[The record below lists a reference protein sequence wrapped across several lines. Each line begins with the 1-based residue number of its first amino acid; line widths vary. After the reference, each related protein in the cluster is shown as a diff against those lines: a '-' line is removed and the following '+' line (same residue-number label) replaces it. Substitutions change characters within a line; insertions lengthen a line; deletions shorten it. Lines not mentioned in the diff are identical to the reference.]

1 MTMHSVYFKEH
12 EGVQNSIGHLSSAS
26 TPWWSGPG
34 TQLPY
39 GESEIQRRSSSV
51 DNNHFNGDQYAA
63 TKFGENCMG
72 QEFEKG
78 NTSHFTI
85 LPGHTKSPASGQ
97 KLLQS
102 QAAFSMQAT
111 PPDYHGHFE
120 LGFVQPV
127 MCAKYPYGDQ
137 CYGVFST
144 YGSQIMGR
152 VMLPLNLTTDDGPVF
167 VNAKQY
173 HGIIRRRK
181 SRAKAELRQKLT
193 TNRKPFLHL
202 SRHLHA
208 MRRPRGCGGRF
219 LNTKK
224 TDEGKD
230 GNNSKTTGVGQL
242 CQSTGSQNSDVLQS
256 DSSISPR
263 EANYIRSNLSGS
275 EVTSMFS
282 MGDLNNFP
290 INNMQ
295 ASVLSLSSMMN
306 TGHGIVMPS
315 KWIAAA
321 DNCRDLKV

>member
-12 EGVQNSIGHLSSAS
+12 EGVQDSIGHLSSAS
-26 TPWWSGPG
+26 TPWWSGLG

-39 GESEIQRRSSSV
+39 VDPVSQLKSSIGE
-51 DNNHFNGDQYAA
+51 NNLNGDQYTA
-63 TKFGENCMG
+63 TKFGEHFVG
-72 QEFEKG
+72 QGSEKG
-78 NTSHFTI
+78 STSHFTVF
-85 LPGHTKSPASGQ
+85 PGHSKSPANGQ
-97 KLLQS
+97 KLVPS
-102 QAAFSMQAT
+102 QAAFSMEAT
-111 PPDYHGHFE
+111 SPDYQGHFE

-127 MCAKYPYGDQ
+127 ICAKYPYGDQ
-137 CYGVFST
+137 CYGVFSS
-144 YGSQIMGR
+144 YGTQITGR

-181 SRAKAELRQKLT
+181 SRAKAELQQKLAK
-193 TNRKPFLHL
+193 NRKPYLHL

-224 TDEGKD
+224 ADEGDK
-230 GNNSKTTGVGQL
+230 GSNSKRTGIGQL
-242 CQSTGSQNSDVLQS
+242 CQSTGSQNSDILQS

-321 DNCRDLKV
+321 DNCRNLKV